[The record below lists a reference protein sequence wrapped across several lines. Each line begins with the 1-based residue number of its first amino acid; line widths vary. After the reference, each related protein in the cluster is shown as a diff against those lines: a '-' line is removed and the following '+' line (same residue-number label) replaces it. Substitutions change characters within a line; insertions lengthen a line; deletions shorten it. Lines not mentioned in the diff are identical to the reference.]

1 MPPIRLLWLTENYPP
16 QRGGMA
22 QSCDRI
28 VHGLRNRGY
37 CIDLLHF
44 TDKGKLKITQQINGQ
59 YITIPFDESES
70 HTLNMAWNFLKQLPP
85 PDAVICFGG
94 YLSML
99 AAPVFSK
106 WMATPLMT
114 LIRGNDFD
122 ASIFTPRKKNVMED
136 AFAASSKVCVVSSDK
151 KQKIEALYPHVDV
164 AFIPNGIQAEEW
176 IPSASETKFA
186 TEWRVQHGNDK
197 IVVGLVGQLKAKKGV
212 NFFFSSIENASLLAD
227 IHFLLIGELSEEVL
241 TRISEKEISYT
252 HYPFLDRYELLKYYL
267 CCDAIAIPSFYDG
280 MPNVLLEAGALGI
293 PIVASNVDGMK
304 DVITHAQTGFLF
316 QAGHANACRKAL
328 YDFVNLSNEARKHM
342 GALLKETIQSNY
354 NDTLELDHYETIIKN
369 MLGADRPSLQLRTA
383 FE

>member
-1 MPPIRLLWLTENYPP
+1 MAPIRLLWFTENYPP

-28 VHGLRNRGY
+28 VHGLRNREY
-37 CIDLLHF
+37 CIGLVHF

-59 YITIPFDESES
+59 YITIPFEESES

-85 PDAVICFGG
+85 PDMLVCFGG

-106 WMATPLMT
+106 WMSTPLMT

-122 ASIFTPRKKNVMED
+122 TSIFTPRKKNVMED
-136 AFAASSKVCVVSSDK
+136 AFAASTKVCVVSSDK
-151 KQKIEALYPHVDV
+151 KQKIESLYPQVDV
-164 AFIPNGIQAEEW
+164 QFVPNGIQAKEW
-176 IPSASETKFA
+176 IPSASETTFA
-186 TEWRVQHGNDK
+186 ADWRAQHGKDK
-197 IVVGLVGQLKAKKGV
+197 IVIGLVGQLKAKKGV
-212 NFFFSSIENASLLAD
+212 NFFFSSLENATLLANL
-227 IHFLLIGELSEEVL
+227 HFLLIGELSEDVL
-241 TRISEKEISYT
+241 TWISEKNISYT

-267 CCDAIAIPSFYDG
+267 CCDALAIPSFYDG

-293 PIVASNVDGMK
+293 PIIASDVDGMK
-304 DVITHAQTGFLF
+304 DVITHAQNGFLF
-316 QAGHANACRKAL
+316 QAGNANACRKAV
-328 YDFVNLSNEARKHM
+328 YDFVNLSEGERKNM
-342 GALLKETIQSNY
+342 GTSLKETIQSTF